1 MNKPTKKVVRDMD
14 KMISAFH
21 RMPELNPENECVNY
35 QFLSDMGFGTIE
47 EVKYTTGVLQ
57 SDGLI
62 KISSRGAIGRWDFTL
77 TDKGKSYFLRQH
89 QTRRKERAENIR
101 YAITTTIAVLA
112 LALSIYSLYLQ
123 YK

>member
-1 MNKPTKKVVRDMD
+1 MNRPTKKVVKDTD
-14 KMISAFH
+14 KILSALH
-21 RMPELNPENECVNY
+21 RMPKLNPDNKCVNY